1 MNQKALVRV
10 QSLLYRIKLVL
21 IGLREQ
27 AFDLYSLSDHR
38 FIDFLLSRRT
48 LLLLQVN
55 RLNRVAIDRQ
65 NLLQPELVPLVVVAV
80 AFAVGL

>member
-1 MNQKALVRV
+1 MHQKALVRV

-27 AFDLYSLSDHR
+27 AFDLYSLSDHG

-48 LLLLQVN
+48 LLLLLQVN
-55 RLNRVAIDRQ
+55 RLNRVAIDR
-65 NLLQPELVPLVVVAV
+65 
-80 AFAVGL
+80 